1 MKDIPGFGWMVRG
14 TGKIVDFIRLNGVRE
29 VEIKGRHYMLKWR
42 NPFGR
47 HITPLANGF
56 FRFSRVPFQF
66 WKQVC
71 EWQRWE
77 VDCFQQLNPGYRAHA
92 VGKCAVLEEKLPG
105 ETLWTLLKANKVT
118 RPMLAAAGAELRR
131 AHHQRCRLFRST
143 WSHGDAAMRNVMYD
157 EASGRCRLIDFET
170 LHYKSLSPVSRHA
183 DDLMAFL
190 LDLASRGSN
199 HLWISG
205 SLAFLRAYGDT
216 AVLDEVA
223 RRLEVPEGRAKL
235 WWKIRVNF
243 ADTAGVARKLKRLR
257 RALTHGDCSIAGA
270 KERRL
275 SQCLPSDTCQPSTPG
290 IPNAS
295 SLALRMSA
303 RASAVGAS
311 IPNIAPMT
319 T

>member
-1 MKDIPGFGWMVRG
+1 MKTVPGFRSIKKG
-14 TGKIVDFIRLNGVRE
+14 TANKIDFIRLNGVRE

-56 FRFSRVPFQF
+56 FRFARVPFQF

-71 EWQRWE
+71 DWQRWE
-77 VDCFQQLNPGYRAHA
+77 VDCFRQLNPGFRAHA

-105 ETLWTLLKANKVT
+105 DTLWNLLKADKVT

-131 AHHQRCRLFRST
+131 AHQCRCGVFRGT
-143 WSHGDAAMRNVMYD
+143 WSHGDAAMRNVMFD

-170 LHYKSLSPVSRHA
+170 LHDAELSSDSRHA

-199 HLWISG
+199 QLWLSG
-205 SLAFLRAYGDT
+205 SLAFLRAYGD
-216 AVLDEVA
+216 AKVFDEVT
-223 RRLEVPEGRAKL
+223 RRLQVPEGRAKI

-243 ADTAGVARKLKRLR
+243 AATARVARKLKRLR
-257 RALTHGDCSIAGA
+257 RALVQGDCSIAGA
-270 KERRL
+270 RERRR
-275 SQCLPSDTCQPSTPG
+275 SQCLPSAICHAITPG
-290 IPNAS
+290 TPNAT
-295 SLALRMSA
+295 SLARRISA

-311 IPNIAPMT
+311 IPSMAPMT